1 MTDAMGGFDAFVDAC
16 LVVNGIYDI
25 LCAFAILY
33 FPHSSP
39 GRLHLHVFKR
49 DKDDSALLRRIFAYW
64 VCTYGIDRLVAGL
77 YTSTATDVIATV
89 SYLIEAVTY
98 YNEVR
103 QGSVDSAK
111 AQFVYVASLALAL
124 ATAVRLGLTVGAGVS
139 IGLKVWSVTRAVV
152 FAVSAAGG
160 VASIFQ
166 ALRQVPPPTSAE
178 ESPESK

>member
-25 LCAFAILY
+25 LCALAILY
-33 FPHSSP
+33 FPRSSP

-49 DKDDSALLRRIFAYW
+49 DKEDPALLRRIFAYW
-64 VCTYGIDRLVAGL
+64 VFTYGVDRLVAGL

-89 SYLIEAVTY
+89 SYLIEAASY
-98 YNEVR
+98 YNEALK
-103 QGSVDSAK
+103 GSVDAGK
-111 AQFVYVASLALAL
+111 ARFVYVASLALAL

-152 FAVSAAGG
+152 FAVISAGW

-166 ALRQVPPPTSAE
+166 ALRQVPPAE
-178 ESPESK
+178 EAPEGK